1 MRMTPDKMYY
11 RFIVAFDSGSETG
24 SNQLTV
30 WVAKKKDIDAVPL
43 KRFGVAQLLNSLT
56 GLERSPLLAKLEEE
70 RKARKLG
77 EQMKSALQR
86 LEVEFARRE
95 LWFLDRRWYDRN
107 MLQAQSH
114 A

>member
-30 WVAKKKDIDAVPL
+30 WVAKKTDIDAVPL

-70 RKARKLG
+70 RKARKLR
-77 EQMKSALQR
+77 EQMKSAL
-86 LEVEFARRE
+86 
-95 LWFLDRRWYDRN
+95 
-107 MLQAQSH
+107 
-114 A
+114 